1 MAYAAVVTVQRKG
14 NDYLVQIS
22 ETEAGAATEA
32 TITGV
37 PIRGRILRQQATKTA
52 GTAATIDPILG
63 NATNPSAATASIVVS
78 NDTAAA
84 TIDNVS
90 SPAVPYISST
100 GTLYHRSVC
109 ASASDNSVT
118 TLYYIS
124 GSTAANGW

>member
-1 MAYAAVVTVQRKG
+1 MAYSATINITRKG
-14 NDYLVQIS
+14 NDYLVQIT
-22 ETEAGAATEA
+22 ETEAGAATECSFQA
-32 TITGV
+32 

-63 NATNPSAATASIVVS
+63 NAANPSAAAASIVVE

-90 SPAVPYISST
+90 DPAVVYVSNT

-109 ASASDNSVT
+109 ASGSDNSVT

-124 GSTAANGW
+124 GSTPATGW